1 MAWKVFRTGAI
12 RRSFHAAGLASAL
25 CWLNRNEEATTI
37 LERAASDRF
46 EHIRPAADELT
57 ALVLYAD
64 IAAQTGDRD
73 VAAMLYE
80 LIEPWADQ
88 LDWNGL
94 SGYGHARLYL
104 GLLASVLGE
113 RLRADEHLAF
123 ACEFHEANDM
133 PLWTARGHLGRAEG
147 LAARIDAV
155 GARVHAAR
163 ALELSREHGYG
174 AFEPRAAALVETESA
189 AGT

>member
-1 MAWKVFRTGAI
+1 VQANPAVPALR
-12 RRSFHAAGLASAL
+12 AGLASTL
-25 CWLNRNEEATTI
+25 CWLGRAGEAATI
-37 LERAASDRF
+37 LEEAASDRF
-46 EHIRPAADELT
+46 EHVLPASDELS

-64 IAAQTGDRD
+64 AAAQTGDRH
-73 VAAMLYE
+73 VAAILYD
-80 LIEPWADQ
+80 LIQPWADQ
-88 LDWNGL
+88 VDWNGL

-104 GLLASVLGE
+104 GLLASALGE
-113 RLRADEHLAF
+113 RERADEHLAF

-133 PLWTARGHLGRAEG
+133 PLWTARGHLGWAEG
-147 LAARIDAV
+147 LAARSDAA
-155 GARVHAAR
+155 GARGHAAR